1 MQLAKSYDKTSA
13 LLKARKQRL
22 RESDMKTAMQL
33 ARNYDKTS
41 AQLRARKRRDS
52 VYAAGFAP
60 EPDALA
66 I

>member
-1 MQLAKSYDKTSA
+1 
-13 LLKARKQRL
+13 
-22 RESDMKTAMQL
+22 MKTAMQL